1 MAQPPRLADAAG
13 DLARRRTA
21 RRSDRPAAASTTPRP
36 ALTPPVTGPAEDST
50 QRVPVNSIAR
60 HPQNPRGVVELD
72 AADIA
77 DLAASVTEMGVL
89 EPLIVASRA
98 AFTAAHPADADLPAA
113 VQWVLIAGERRWT
126 AARLAG
132 LPTVPVVVRD
142 NLTDDG
148 LDVEAMIVENVQR
161 EDLTPLQ
168 EARAYRLLTEHGS
181 SQRVIAKRVGRAQS
195 HVAKRLALLK
205 LPPGAQTAIDTGQLG
220 VKDAEVLGTSVAA
233 AEISDVWAAATR
245 YGLTPGAVR
254 SAISRHQADK
264 DRQAAGAKAEK
275 NARRRAGELDVAVI
289 EATALAVPAS
299 RAALSETDDTAA
311 IEQARA
317 AGALA
322 AVIDDRTGALVL
334 VDTRTTLTAAQK
346 RQAAESERTQQK
358 QAANERL
365 RRAAA
370 KQRRALLPALIAAK
384 TPPAQLLDQLATT
397 VLHAARTDELRLAR
411 TLLPRLGDS
420 AESSDHYA
428 WRDNAL
434 NGPPAPR
441 LAAARA
447 LALARAELA
456 VASQWGGWNAEKD
469 AYIDRLTRD
478 AGYTPTDSE
487 SRHRTNYDPT
497 QANEH
502 PDAGD
507 DTEAEEL

>member
-1 MAQPPRLADAAG
+1 MARPPRLADAAG
-13 DLARRRTA
+13 DLARRRSA
-21 RRSDRPAAASTTPRP
+21 RRTDRPATASTPPEP
-36 ALTPPVTGPAEDST
+36 AGTPPAAVPAEDTT
-50 QRVPVNSIAR
+50 QRVPVDSIAR
-60 HPQNPRGVVELD
+60 HPQNPRGVVDLA

-77 DLAASVTEMGVL
+77 ELAASVAEMGVL

-98 AFTAAHPADADLPAA
+98 AFSAAHPNDADLPAA

-205 LPPGAQTAIDTGQLG
+205 LPADAQTAIDTGQLG
-220 VKDAEVLGTSVAA
+220 VKDAEVLGTSVTA
-233 AEISDVWAAATR
+233 AEIPDVWAAATR
-245 YGLTPGAVR
+245 YGLTAGAVR

-264 DRQAAGAKAEK
+264 DRRAAQAKAEK
-275 NARRRAGELDVAVI
+275 NARRRAGDLDVPII
-289 EATALAVPAS
+289 EATALAVPTW
-299 RAALSETDDTAA
+299 RATLSEADDTAA

-322 AVIDDRTGALVL
+322 GVIDDHTGALVL

-346 RQAAESERTQQK
+346 RQAAQSERTQQK
-358 QAANERL
+358 QAADERL

-370 KQRRALLPALIAAK
+370 KQRRALLPVLITAK
-384 TPPAQLLDQLATT
+384 I
-397 VLHAARTDELRLAR
+397 
-411 TLLPRLGDS
+411 
-420 AESSDHYA
+420 
-428 WRDNAL
+428 
-434 NGPPAPR
+434 
-441 LAAARA
+441 AARA
-447 LALARAELA
+447 AA
-456 VASQWGGWNAEKD
+456 
-469 AYIDRLTRD
+469 
-478 AGYTPTDSE
+478 
-487 SRHRTNYDPT
+487 
-497 QANEH
+497 
-502 PDAGD
+502 
-507 DTEAEEL
+507 